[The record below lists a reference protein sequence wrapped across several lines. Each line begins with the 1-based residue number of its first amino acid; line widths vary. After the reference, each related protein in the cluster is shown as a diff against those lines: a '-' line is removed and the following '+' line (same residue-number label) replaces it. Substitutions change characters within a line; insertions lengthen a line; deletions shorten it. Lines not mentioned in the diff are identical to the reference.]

1 MPGTCYTPGM
11 AEKMEYLAEL
21 TTLELDALDRG
32 RTICVLALSP
42 LEVHGPHL
50 PLGTDVFV
58 AEEVRDRAIEKLKAA
73 HPEYGYLYLPSY
85 YLGSDTIPGSV
96 AFDSR
101 AVNLTL
107 RGLGEFLASR
117 GFRYL
122 LVFDNHGGPRHQI
135 AIAKAANRL
144 YRKDSFLLIAPFL
157 SFYRRM
163 VENDPALLESIQAG
177 PGACGDIDDCHAGLN
192 ETSLM
197 LASRPE
203 EVRTGW
209 DRLERTGIRKGR
221 WPAVLLGALAK
232 LAAAV
237 KAEELAGD
245 ITLVGT
251 MLSWTTEKC
260 PPTYIGEPREASPQ
274 AGERMLDAFAEEALT
289 CFEAC
294 LAGAPPPAHPLGW
307 SLRFLEPS
315 R

>member
-1 MPGTCYTPGM
+1 M
-11 AEKMEYLAEL
+11 AGKIEHLAEM
-21 TTLELDALDRG
+21 TTRELDALDKG

-58 AEEVRDRAIEKLKAA
+58 AEEVRDRAVEKLKAA
-73 HPEYGYLYLPSY
+73 HPEYDYLYAPSY

-144 YRKDSFLLIAPFL
+144 YRKESFQLIAPFL
-157 SFYRRM
+157 VFYRRM
-163 VENDPALLESIQAG
+163 VENDPALLERIQAG
-177 PGACGDIDDCHAGLN
+177 PGSCGDVDDCHAGLN

-197 LASRPE
+197 LASRSGK
-203 EVRTGW
+203 VRAGW
-209 DRLERTGIRKGR
+209 EGLERTAIRKGR
-221 WPAVLLGALAK
+221 WPGLLLGSLAK
-232 LAAAV
+232 LVRSLGAGEV
-237 KAEELAGD
+237 AGD
-245 ITLVGT
+245 LALVGT
-251 MLSWTTEKC
+251 MLSWTTEKD
-260 PPTYIGEPREASPQ
+260 PPTYIGEPRAASPQ
-274 AGERMLDAFAEEALT
+274 AGERMLDAFADQALE
-289 CFEAC
+289 CFEAG
-294 LAGAPPPAHPLGW
+294 LEGAPPPAHPLGW

-315 R
+315 RG